1 MSIEF
6 QMPKNQNSIIKV
18 IGVGGGGGNAVNNM
32 YDKGIKGVDFVVCNT
47 DVQALEMSPIP
58 NKIRLGTSQTEGL
71 GAGANP
77 ELGRMS
83 ALESIEDIRSIL
95 SANTKMV
102 FVTAGMGGGTG
113 TGAAP
118 VIAGLAKEMGILT
131 VAIVTTPFRFEGKKR
146 MGQAL
151 NGIQEL
157 QKNVDTIITINNDNL
172 TEIFG
177 QNVTMKQAFEEADT
191 VLCDAAKGIAEIIT
205 REGYINVDF
214 ADVNTIMKDGGTALM
229 GSATYTG
236 DDRAIR
242 AAEDA
247 ISSPLLNNVNIFG
260 SRGILVNISAAAD
273 SLRLDE
279 TTTIVEHIQEAAGD
293 DADIIFGTVYD
304 EDMADQLSV
313 TVIATGFDN
322 EKKTFRQVAPQRS
335 VLQQEEPEPRRYY
348 VEEERV
354 EENPYRETPR
364 ESYQEPEVR
373 RSVNS
378 ELNDFSISSAVE
390 DFELEFDEDD
400 YGVETGS
407 KVEEPTPAP
416 SELRQASLFE
426 DYTEHATEEPE
437 EVIYEVPQ
445 EEIPEREYVSREVM
459 KEREREERMRK
470 LRSKE
475 YDFHNPDSLKDLEDV
490 PAYLRKKV
498 QLEDNEKKNDERLKL
513 SRLSF
518 EDVDDKRFRLSD
530 NNSFLH
536 DNVD

>member
-1 MSIEF
+1 MNSIEF

-32 YDKGIKGVDFVVCNT
+32 YRKGIKGVDFVVCNT
-47 DVQALEMSPIP
+47 DIQALDMSPVP
-58 NKIRLGTSQTEGL
+58 NKVRLGSNQTEGL

-77 ELGRMS
+77 ELGRLS
-83 ALESIEDIRSIL
+83 ALESLDKIKEIL
-95 SANTKMV
+95 STNTKMV

-118 VIAGLAKEMGILT
+118 VIAGIAKEMGILT

-151 NGIQEL
+151 NGIDALRE
-157 QKNVDTIITINNDNL
+157 NVDTIISINNDNL

-177 QNVTMKQAFEEADT
+177 QNVTMKRAFEEADT

-205 REGYINVDF
+205 LEGYINVDF

-229 GSATYTG
+229 GSAQYEG

-247 ISSPLLNNVNIFG
+247 IASPLLDNVSIFG
-260 SRGILVNISAAAD
+260 SAGILVNITASED

-293 DADIIFGTVYD
+293 NADIIFGTVYN
-304 EDMADQLSV
+304 EDMGEALSV
-313 TVIATGFDN
+313 TVIATGFDAEN
-322 EKKTFRQVAPQRS
+322 RSFETQAEPTRSTLSMDPVEPAPEIRVS
-335 VLQQEEPEPRRYY
+335 PDTSLQ
-348 VEEERV
+348 
-354 EENPYRETPR
+354 
-364 ESYQEPEVR
+364 
-373 RSVNS
+373 
-378 ELNDFSISSAVE
+378 DFSISSSL
-390 DFELEFDEDD
+390 DFNVELEEN
-400 YGVETGS
+400 
-407 KVEEPTPAP
+407 TPAQQP
-416 SELRQASLFE
+416 SLF
-426 DYTEHATEEPE
+426 DKGG
-437 EVIYEVPQ
+437 YESD
-445 EEIPEREYVSREVM
+445 R
-459 KEREREERMRK
+459 REERMRERRHSEPVVETTETPEQK
-470 LRSKE
+470 RERELQERVARLRSKE
-475 YDFHNPDSLKDLEDV
+475 YDYHNGDSLKNMEDV
-490 PAYLRKKV
+490 PAYLRKRVDLNDKPV
-498 QLEDNEKKNDERLKL
+498 EEEKRL

-518 EDVDDKRFRLSD
+518 EDVDDDRFNISN

>member
-1 MSIEF
+1 MSSIEF

-32 YDKGIKGVDFVVCNT
+32 YRKGIKGVDFVVCNT
-47 DVQALEMSPIP
+47 DVQALDMSPVP
-58 NKIRLGTSQTEGL
+58 NKVRLGSNQTEGL

-77 ELGRMS
+77 ELGRLS
-83 ALESIEDIRSIL
+83 ALESLDKIKEIL

-118 VIAGLAKEMGILT
+118 VIAGIAKEMGILT

-146 MGQAL
+146 MAQAHAGIQAL
-151 NGIQEL
+151 KE
-157 QKNVDTIITINNDNL
+157 NVDTIISINNDNL

-177 QNVTMKQAFEEADT
+177 QNVTMKRAFEEADT

-205 REGYINVDF
+205 LEGYINVDF

-229 GSATYTG
+229 GSAMYEG
-236 DDRAIR
+236 EDRAIR

-247 ISSPLLNNVNIFG
+247 IASPLLDNVSIFG
-260 SRGILVNISAAAD
+260 SAGILVNITASED

-293 DADIIFGTVYD
+293 NADIIFGTVYN
-304 EDMADQLSV
+304 EDMGEALSV
-313 TVIATGFDN
+313 TVIATGFDSEN
-322 EKKTFRQVAPQRS
+322 RSFRAI
-335 VLQQEEPEPRRYY
+335 EEPTRSTLSLDRAEPA
-348 VEEERV
+348 
-354 EENPYRETPR
+354 
-364 ESYQEPEVR
+364 PEIKI
-373 RSVNS
+373 SPDTS
-378 ELNDFSISSAVE
+378 LHDFSISSSH
-390 DFELEFDEDD
+390 DFSEELEEN
-400 YGVETGS
+400 
-407 KVEEPTPAP
+407 TPALQQP
-416 SELRQASLFE
+416 SLF
-426 DYTEHATEEPE
+426 DKSG
-437 EVIYEVPQ
+437 YEKP
-445 EEIPEREYVSREVM
+445 R
-459 KEREREERMRK
+459 REERMQERRQPEQVVETNETPEQRK
-470 LRSKE
+470 ERELSERIRRLRSKE
-475 YDFHNPDSLKDLEDV
+475 FDYHNGEALKDMENV

-498 QLEDNEKKNDERLKL
+498 NLDDNPIEDEKRL

-518 EDVDDKRFRLSD
+518 EDVDDDRFTLSN

>member
-1 MSIEF
+1 MNSIEF

-32 YDKGIKGVDFVVCNT
+32 YQKGIKGVDFVVCNT
-47 DVQALEMSPIP
+47 DVQALDMSPVP
-58 NKIRLGTSQTEGL
+58 NKVRLGANQTEGL

-77 ELGRMS
+77 ELGRLS
-83 ALESIEDIRSIL
+83 ALESIDKIKEIL
-95 SANTKMV
+95 SSNTKMV

-118 VIAGLAKEMGILT
+118 VIAGIAKEMGILT

-146 MGQAL
+146 MGQAHQ
-151 NGIQEL
+151 GIIDL
-157 QKNVDTIITINNDNL
+157 KNSVDTIISINNDNL

-177 QNVTMKQAFEEADT
+177 QNVTMKRAFEEADT

-205 REGYINVDF
+205 LEGYINVDF

-229 GSATYTG
+229 GSAVYEG

-247 ISSPLLNNVNIFG
+247 IASPLLDNVSIFG
-260 SRGILVNISAAAD
+260 SAGILVNITASED

-293 DADIIFGTVYD
+293 NADIIFGTVYN
-304 EDMADQLSV
+304 EDMGESLSV
-313 TVIATGFDN
+313 TVIATGFDSEN
-322 EKKTFRQVAPQRS
+322 RSFKAIAEPTRSTLSVEQPPREAVAP
-335 VLQQEEPEPRRYY
+335 
-348 VEEERV
+348 
-354 EENPYRETPR
+354 
-364 ESYQEPEVR
+364 PEVR
-373 RSVNS
+373 TSPDTS
-378 ELNDFSISSAVE
+378 LEDFSISSSL
-390 DFELEFDEDD
+390 DFNVDLEEN
-400 YGVETGS
+400 S
-407 KVEEPTPAP
+407 N
-416 SELRQASLFE
+416 RQASLFE
-426 DYTEHATEEPE
+426 NSGYQERREEP
-437 EVIYEVPQ
+437 
-445 EEIPEREYVSREVM
+445 SRERNQVEHV
-459 KEREREERMRK
+459 KEVSESPEQKRERELADRVSR

-475 YDFHNPDSLKDLEDV
+475 YDYHNGDALKNMEDV

-498 QLEDNEKKNDERLKL
+498 NLSEEKIEEEKRL

-518 EDVDDKRFRLSD
+518 EDVDDDRFTLSN